1 MMQDDEQCETTHEK
15 TTDWFYSSGGKLLA
29 RLLTC
34 VRMFCFGYDVQG
46 IFVFGFFMWNI
57 LKMNTKNKT
66 VAMFESSWQQI
77 SFDV

>member
-46 IFVFGFFMWNI
+46 IFVFGFFM
-57 LKMNTKNKT
+57 
-66 VAMFESSWQQI
+66 
-77 SFDV
+77 